1 MYVAALDVYDDGSG
15 YSNAKYQAMVKISG
29 GKPIAIGE
37 CQKLPTAAQL
47 AAQPKWTFFMG
58 WSKLEF
64 DNNTVEEIKSVHFTI
79 NTLTLDEMPGW

>member
-1 MYVAALDVYDDGSG
+1 MLKS
-15 YSNAKYQAMVKISG
+15 
-29 GKPIAIGE
+29 
-37 CQKLPTAAQL
+37 PTGAQL

-64 DNNTVEEIKSVHFTI
+64 DNNAVEEIKSVHFTI